1 MTAMLYSFF
10 VLHFSLQAAQDRPAS
25 QPFTTEV
32 NYVRVDMYP
41 MSNGKPVDDLLQAD
55 VELLEDGIPQKI
67 AQFEQIRV
75 DSVRPQTTTREPS
88 TMNEMRRAAQ
98 DPRAR
103 VIVLFLDP
111 RFVAVEG
118 AVRIRAPL
126 IDALN
131 KLIGPDDLIAVMTPD
146 ISARGLT
153 FTRRTG
159 SIEQMLSRLWGTKG
173 WVGTR
178 DALEVQYEACYDKP
192 NIADGKW
199 MASEMI
205 SRQVRQSCGR
215 DTLSSHS

>member
-1 MTAMLYSFF
+1 MVTKNEKRKRKNARRVTRTARAARAMLLASVTASLFSFF
-10 VLHFSLQAAQDRPAS
+10 VLRFSLQAAQDPAA

-41 MSNGKPVDDLLQAD
+41 TSDGKPVTDLQQAD
-55 VELLEDGIPQKI
+55 VEILEDGIPQKI
-67 AQFEQIRV
+67 AQFEQV
-75 DSVRPQTTTREPS
+75 TVGTSRPQTTAREPS

-131 KLIGPDDLIAVMTPD
+131 KLITADDLIAVMTPD
-146 ISARGLT
+146 MSASGLT

-159 SIEQMLSRLWGTKG
+159 SIEQMLS
-173 WVGTR
+173 
-178 DALEVQYEACYDKP
+178 
-192 NIADGKW
+192 
-199 MASEMI
+199 
-205 SRQVRQSCGR
+205 
-215 DTLSSHS
+215 